1 MNDYI
6 ATELNSNAITQKML
20 LLRQK
25 KQELENL
32 KAQLSRIR
40 NNDEQKKRKQREKK
54 TKENEMAE
62 LMQQLFTSTVD
73 ENNWMYRQNLC
84 AAVSCCLRNSAL
96 DYAKFEQLWRNKI
109 INKGNSNGDQGLV
122 TTILHTPDVQNLFK
136 ESFQTGDADLAILPP
151 HSFQLT
157 FQFILAKPYISKD
170 DKVFYVCENP
180 IRKDKVFS
188 LPVKDGGSWKGN
200 MRCAAQKNIEFNNA
214 NATEKRK
221 ERLQLIKLF
230 GHENETEKRFFDM
243 YLNLPFTT
251 DEQNHLQ
258 KWVNKDGLR
267 KGRLNFYPSYFDRIG
282 LEVINPHERTTKAG
296 KLPVYI
302 ETVPA
307 GTSGLFS
314 LLYLPFDLLG
324 MTPEEINQEVL
335 SDLKIIPTAIRK
347 MMRTYGFSAKKSS
360 GFGIAGAAL
369 GHGNLKS
376 LFFTDSYRFADFNQ
390 MAAGFEKLKQEVEAH
405 AGR

>member
-6 ATELNSNAITQKML
+6 ATELNSNAITQKMQ

-25 KQELENL
+25 KQEFESL
-32 KAQLSRIR
+32 KAQLGPIR
-40 NNDEQKKRKQREKK
+40 NDEQRRRKQREIK
-54 TKENEMAE
+54 TKENEMNGLA
-62 LMQQLFTSTVD
+62 QQLFTATVND
-73 ENNWMYRQNLC
+73 ADWLYKQNLC
-84 AAVSCCLRNSAL
+84 TAVSCCLRHIDAG
-96 DYAKFEQLWRNKI
+96 YVKFEELWRNKI
-109 INKGNSNGDQGLV
+109 LSKGNLNGDQELI
-122 TTILHTPDVQNLFK
+122 T
-136 ESFQTGDADLAILPP
+136 AILNTAPVDLKVLPP
-151 HSFQLT
+151 YAFYLN
-157 FQFILAKPYISKD
+157 FQFTLAKPYISKD

-180 IRKDKVFS
+180 VRKDKVFG
-188 LPVKDGGSWKGN
+188 LPTKEGSSWKGN
-200 MRCAAQKNIEFNNA
+200 MRWTAQKNIEMNNA
-214 NATEKRK
+214 NDAEKKK

-243 YLNLPFTT
+243 YLDLQFTA

-258 KWVNKDGLR
+258 KWVNEDGLR
-267 KGRLNFYPSYFDRIG
+267 KGRLHFYPTFFDRIG

-307 GTSGLFS
+307 GSKGIFS

-324 MTPEEINQEVL
+324 MPREEIKQDVL
-335 SDLKIIPTAIRK
+335 SDLKIIPNAIRK

-369 GHGNLKS
+369 GNGKLKS
-376 LFFTDSYRFADFNQ
+376 CFFTDDYKFADFKQ
-390 MAAGFEKLKQEVEAH
+390 MAAGFEKLKQEVDAN